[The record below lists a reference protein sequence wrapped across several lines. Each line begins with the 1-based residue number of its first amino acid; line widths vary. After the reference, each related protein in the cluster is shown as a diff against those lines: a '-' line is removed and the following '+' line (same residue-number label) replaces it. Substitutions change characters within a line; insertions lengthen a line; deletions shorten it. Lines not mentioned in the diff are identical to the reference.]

1 VFKSGFIA
9 IIGRPNVG
17 KSTLMNHVI
26 GEKIAITTPK
36 PQTTR
41 NRIMGIFNRDD
52 GQFIFIDTPGIHQAF
67 TPLNKL
73 MVDTAV
79 RTFGSTDILLLLI
92 DAEKGIQEADRKL
105 IESLKETP
113 LPIILGMN
121 KIDLIKKDLLL
132 PMIDEL
138 RQLGRFEGIIPLSA
152 IEGRGVDILLD
163 EIWKRLPEGPF
174 LFPEDMMTDRTER
187 FIAAEVIREKV
198 ILLTHQEIPYATA
211 VVIDTFQENKDNR
224 RHIRIEATI
233 TVEKESQKG
242 ILIGRKG
249 TMLKRIGSLARTDLE
264 IFFASRIF
272 LKLFVRVRKGWTQN
286 KRMLKEFGYTEE

>member
-1 VFKSGFIA
+1 MFKSGFIA

-17 KSTLMNHVI
+17 KSTLMNHVV

-41 NRIMGIFNRDD
+41 NRIMGIYNRAD
-52 GQFIFIDTPGIHQAF
+52 GQFIFIDTPGIHEAF

-79 RTFGSTDILLLLI
+79 HAFGSTDMLLLLI
-92 DAEKGIQEADRKL
+92 EADKGIQKGDRYL
-105 IESLKETP
+105 IESLKENP
-113 LPIILGMN
+113 LPVILGIN

-132 PMIDEL
+132 PLIDEL
-138 RQLGRFEGIIPLSA
+138 RTLHPFEAIIPLSA
-152 IEGRGVDILLD
+152 IDGQGVDTLLN
-163 EIWKRLPEGPF
+163 EIWKRLPEGSL

-187 FIAAEVIREKV
+187 FIAAEVIREKI

-211 VVIDTFQENKDNR
+211 VTIDAFKEDEDH

-242 ILIGRKG
+242 ILIGKKG
-249 TMLKRIGSLARTDLE
+249 AMLKRIGSLARTDLE

-272 LKLFVRVRKGWTQN
+272 LKLFVRVRKDWTQD
-286 KRMLKEFGYTEE
+286 KRMLKEFGYTDE

>member
-1 VFKSGFIA
+1 MYKSGFIA

-17 KSTLMNHVI
+17 KSTLMNHII

-41 NRIMGIFNRDD
+41 NRIMGIYNRDD
-52 GQFIFIDTPGIHQAF
+52 GQFIFIDTPGIHEAF

-73 MVDTAV
+73 MVDTAAHV
-79 RTFGSTDILLLLI
+79 FGSTDLLLLLI
-92 DAEKGIQEADRKL
+92 EADKGIQRGDRQL
-105 IESLKETP
+105 IESLKENP
-113 LPIILGMN
+113 LPVILGIN

-132 PMIDEL
+132 PMIDTL
-138 RQLGRFEGIIPLSA
+138 QSLHPFEAIIPLSA
-152 IEGRGVDILLD
+152 IDGQGVDTLLN
-163 EIWKRLPEGPF
+163 EIWKRLPEGSP

-187 FIAAEVIREKV
+187 FIAAEVIREKI
-198 ILLTHQEIPYATA
+198 ILRTHQEIPYSTA
-211 VVIDTFQENKDNR
+211 VTIDSFKEDEDR

-249 TMLKRIGSLARTDLE
+249 AMLKQIGSLARTDLE

-272 LKLFVRVRKGWTQN
+272 LKLFVRVRKDWTQD